1 MEDFHNDS
9 AHAQY
14 DYFSVGSEEDWYELH
29 LGAYS
34 GNAGIS
40 LDYHNNMR
48 FSTNDKDN
56 DMLEGNCSH
65 IKLGGW
71 WYEECAA
78 VNLNGKYT
86 ENWEQIKSNVYWR
99 SFKGTYPMKSTS
111 MKARGTTGRFYDPH
125 CAKGG
130 DTPISLAEITYTPHW
145 CFIYILYL
153 FKHGKI
159 FSDTVNNIEKT
170 FSYS

>member
-1 MEDFHNDS
+1 MEDFHNDT

-34 GNAGIS
+34 GNTGIS
-40 LDYHNNMR
+40 LNYHNNMK

-86 ENWEQIKSNVYWR
+86 ENWEQVKSNVYWR

-111 MKARGTTGRFYDPH
+111 MKARGTTGRFYGPH
-125 CAKGG
+125 CARVA
-130 DTPISLAEITYTPHW
+130 THTYPSQKSHIPLIGVLYTY
-145 CFIYILYL
+145 FIYLN
-153 FKHGKI
+153 
-159 FSDTVNNIEKT
+159 TVKSSVT
-170 FSYS
+170 P